1 MMSGPAGSSTA
12 LERME
17 DLVSLCARRG
27 FIFPAS
33 EIYGGINGFWDY
45 GPLGVE
51 LKNNLKALWWQRVV
65 RERDDVEG
73 LDSSIICHPRTW
85 EASGHVEHF
94 SDPMVDCRACKKRF
108 RADQLDEA
116 GACPARE
123 GSSEHD
129 FTDPRHFNLMLQTR
143 IGASE
148 DAASLA
154 YLRAETCQPIFT
166 GFKRVREAARQKLPF
181 GVAQIG
187 KAFRNE
193 INPRNFTFRSREF
206 EQAELE
212 FFCHPSEREKWFAHW
227 LEERLAFHRG
237 LGFDAERLR
246 TRPHADDELAHY
258 ARQAV
263 DLEYRFPFGWQ
274 EIEGIHDRGD
284 WDLARHGEYAGKDL
298 GVTDEGAL
306 RSHGDRDLRGGGSD
320 LSRGALRCLGGRR
333 AGRGREPDPVAAA
346 PRPGADQGGG
356 APALE
361 EAGRAR
367 PGAPQ
372 APPPALERLL
382 RRRRQHR
389 EALPTPGRG
398 GHPLLRDLR
407 LRFTG
412 GREGHG
418 ARARLHGPAAGGPRC
433 RSRLPGRA
441 GGASRVIRAALAISV
456 LAALGC
462 SGSGGHI
469 PAPPQGAVAVQPATA
484 LSFHERADAFYQ
496 SLIRRRF
503 NALETFNDPFLRQ
516 HFRSVDLFFDYYAD
530 LAESLDEANFEK
542 SRPTSV
548 AVEEFVFETPSTV
561 RVQIRFGGDD
571 DRPLRPTSTSVVRLD
586 RWEREQEAWWITPG
600 KL

>member
-1 MMSGPAGSSTA
+1 VKDMTGGPAGSSTA

-27 FIFPAS
+27 FIFPSS

-116 GACPARE
+116 GPCPARE

-298 GVTDEGAL
+298 GVTDPETKEHFVPMVIETSVGVDRTCLAVLCDAWAVEELEGGESRTLL
-306 RSHGDRDLRGGGSD
+306 RLH
-320 LSRGALRCLGGRR
+320 
-333 AGRGREPDPVAAA
+333 
-346 PRPGADQGGG
+346 
-356 APALE
+356 PALAPIKAAVLPLSKKLAE
-361 EAGRAR
+361 PAR
-367 PGAPQ
+367 E
-372 APPPALERLL
+372 LHRRL
-382 RRRRQHR
+382 RRRWNVFYDDAGNIGRRYRRQ
-389 EALPTPGRG
+389 
-398 GHPLLRDLR
+398 
-407 LRFTG
+407 
-412 GREGHG
+412 
-418 ARARLHGPAAGGPRC
+418 
-433 RSRLPGRA
+433 
-441 GGASRVIRAALAISV
+441 
-456 LAALGC
+456 
-462 SGSGGHI
+462 
-469 PAPPQGAVAVQPATA
+469 
-484 LSFHERADAFYQ
+484 
-496 SLIRRRF
+496 
-503 NALETFNDPFLRQ
+503 
-516 HFRSVDLFFDYYAD
+516 
-530 LAESLDEANFEK
+530 DEAG
-542 SRPTSV
+542 
-548 AVEEFVFETPSTV
+548 TPFCVTYDFDSQEDGKVTV
-561 RVQIRFGGDD
+561 RERDSMVQQR
-571 DRPLRPTSTSVVRLD
+571 VALD
-586 RWEREQEAWWITPG
+586 AVPAFLGERVEPAG
-600 KL
+600 